1 MYLQTTDLLAI
12 MIALVS
18 SCVVMIVSVN
28 AHRNLLRVN
37 KELIKTIRILQGKED
52 YFETFKARNK

>member
-1 MYLQTTDLLAI
+1 MYLQTTDLIAI

-28 AHRNLLRVN
+28 AHRHLLRVN
-37 KELIKTIRILQGKED
+37 KELVKTIRILQSQGKVNE
-52 YFETFKARNK
+52 

>member
-52 YFETFKARNK
+52 YFEIFKARNK

>member
-12 MIALVS
+12 IIALVC
-18 SCVVMIVSVN
+18 SCLVMIVSVN

-37 KELIKTIRILQGKED
+37 KELLKTIRVLQSKEKVNA
-52 YFETFKARNK
+52 EQR